1 MAQITEDI
9 KALIKR
15 LSNFSFDPPLK
26 TGEDI
31 EIVSEAVTDQK
42 HEFLA
47 KFLFVESIPA
57 GVTLGIRFNHLK
69 NHRYPVTAGM
79 KFYGNIIRIF
89 VTVTVV
95 GTVAIPSILAHDT
108 NVIID
113 ADSTLI
119 NVDQSNFGISNG
131 VVPISPG
138 DSVPAVIDPVSGAT
152 YQYNN
157 PDGSN
162 LGPVGGP
169 SFGPVYAHQEF
180 TNPGTNPELIL
191 NVDGRPN
198 VEIFVTS
205 ISPIQDVQV
214 YSFED
219 PLFGVGY
226 YRLVGTFKTAPI
238 TGIYRGVFLNAYR
251 YVRVVL
257 LETAPPNG
265 TSLLEISASR

>member
-1 MAQITEDI
+1 MGQITDRL
-9 KALIKR
+9 KALVKT
-15 LSNFSFDPPLK
+15 LYNFSFDPPLK

-31 EIVSEAVTDQK
+31 EVVSEAVTDK
-42 HEFLA
+42 KYELLA

-57 GVTLGIRFNHLK
+57 NVTLGIRFNHLT

-79 KFYGNIIRIF
+79 KFYGDIVRIY

-95 GTVAIPSILAHDT
+95 GTVTPPSILAYDT

-113 ADSTLI
+113 ADSTRI
-119 NVDQSNFGISNG
+119 NVDQDNFGVSNAI
-131 VVPISPG
+131 VMVSPA
-138 DSVPAVIDPVSGAT
+138 DSVTAVIDPVSGAT

-157 PDGSN
+157 PNEGN
-162 LGPVGGP
+162 LNPIGAP

-180 TNPGTNPELIL
+180 TNPGANPELIL

-198 VEIFVTS
+198 VEIFVRS
-205 ISPIQDVQV
+205 ITPIASFEV
-214 YSFED
+214 YSFES
-219 PLFGVGY
+219 PTFGAGY

-238 TGIYRGVFLNAYR
+238 TGEYKGIFLNAYR